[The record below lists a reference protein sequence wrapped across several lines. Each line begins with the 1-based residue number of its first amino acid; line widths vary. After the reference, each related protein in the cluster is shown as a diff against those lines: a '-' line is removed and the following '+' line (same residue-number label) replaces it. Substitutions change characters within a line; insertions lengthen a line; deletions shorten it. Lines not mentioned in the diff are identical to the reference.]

1 MNYEKLRDY
10 RNRNNPFAKLLNL
23 VITEIRANY
32 AVGEIRVSPDM
43 LNPAGSVHGGCL
55 FTLADSVG
63 GSAASSCGM
72 HITTVDANFH
82 FLRAG
87 LGTEKLI
94 GKAREIKCGKT
105 LMVYDVTVY
114 DQSDTLLAEGIFTY
128 MSLKKPLFPEEKQAS
143 D

>member
-1 MNYEKLRDY
+1 MNYEKLKEY
-10 RNRNNPFAKLLNL
+10 RNSHNPFASLLSL
-23 VITEIRANY
+23 VITDIQDNY
-32 AVGEIRVSPDM
+32 AAGEICVSPDM

-55 FTLADSVG
+55 FTLADAVG
-63 GSAASSCGM
+63 SAAASSCGM
-72 HITTVDANFH
+72 HITTVDSNFH

-105 LMVYDVTVY
+105 LMVYDITVY

-128 MSLKKPLFPEEKQAS
+128 MSLKRPIFPEGKQV
-143 D
+143 

>member
-1 MNYEKLRDY
+1 MDYEKLKDY
-10 RNRNNPFAKLLNL
+10 RNHNNPFAGLLNL
-23 VITEIRANY
+23 VITDIRSNY
-32 AVGEIRVSPDM
+32 AAGEISVSPDM

-55 FTLADSVG
+55 FTLADAV
-63 GSAASSCGM
+63 GSAAASSGGM
-72 HITTVDANFH
+72 HITTVDSSFH

-105 LMVYDVTVY
+105 LMVYDISVY

-128 MSLKKPLFPEEKQAS
+128 MSLKKPIFPEEK
-143 D
+143 